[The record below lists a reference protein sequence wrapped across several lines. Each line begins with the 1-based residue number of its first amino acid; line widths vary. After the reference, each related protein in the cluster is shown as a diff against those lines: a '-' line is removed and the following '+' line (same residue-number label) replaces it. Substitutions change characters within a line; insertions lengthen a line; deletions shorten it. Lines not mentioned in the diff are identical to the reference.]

1 MSPTT
6 PLSRIERRTKIEKI
20 LTAII
25 YYGLPVIVLITLIL
39 SMTSEQ
45 NLGIRSQE
53 RRGENGMNLLIIVL
67 FIKPIALLGKKYA
80 HAQIITAQQA
90 INELRNVVHYSKSS
104 QRKASFSTILTV
116 AIDVIF
122 SLSSYLMRFR
132 RQIGV
137 ACFWFVL
144 AHAGLL
150 QIFRNRAELPLF
162 FNITEEGIS
171 PGMIAI
177 FGLLVAAITSNNLSM
192 QKLRLKWKP
201 VQMIAVYIAFFFA
214 AIHTGNIFA
223 LILLVVLK
231 YFEAKETKTGL
242 FVHIQDTAKKIIKK
256 IQK

>member
-6 PLSRIERRTKIEKI
+6 PLSRIERRTKLEKI
-20 LTAII
+20 LTGLI
-25 YYGLPVIVLITLIL
+25 YYGLPVIVLVTLIL
-39 SMTSEQ
+39 SMTSAQ

-53 RRGENGMNLLIIVL
+53 RRGEQGMGLFIIVL
-67 FIKPIALLGKKYA
+67 FIKPIFLLGKKYA

-90 INELRNVVHYSKSS
+90 INELRTVITYSKSS
-104 QRKASFSTILTV
+104 QRKASISTIITV

-122 SLSSYLMRFR
+122 SLSTYLMRFR
-132 RQIGV
+132 RQLGV

-150 QIFRNRAELPLF
+150 QIFRHRAELPLF
-162 FNITEEGIS
+162 FNITESWII

-192 QKLRLKWKP
+192 QKLKLKWKP
-201 VQMIAVYIAFFFA
+201 VQMISVYIAFFFA

-242 FVHIQDTAKKIIKK
+242 FVHIHDHVKKTIKK